1 MRLYRSADLSRIKP
15 KHFAA
20 AFLGIEPQ
28 KARLRISLLQH
39 PAVAPDLA
47 KQARVGR
54 QVATCIVDDP
64 AYDRNTVG
72 TTVKSERGLV
82 ATFGRQRRH
91 AWGVHIRRIGKDQI
105 VTRAA
110 DWAEQVAFMERNP
123 LFKAVHGDIARRDC
137 KRVRRNID

>member
-1 MRLYRSADLSRIKP
+1 MRRGRSADLSSIKP

-28 KARLRISLLQH
+28 KARLRVSLLQH

-47 KQARVGR
+47 KQARVDR

-72 TTVKSERGLV
+72 TAVKGVSGLV
-82 ATFGRQRRH
+82 SAFGRQLRH
-91 AWGVHIRRIGKDQI
+91 ARGVLIRQI
-105 VTRAA
+105 
-110 DWAEQVAFMERNP
+110 
-123 LFKAVHGDIARRDC
+123 
-137 KRVRRNID
+137 